1 MFQGLRGGNLLLAF
15 AVELAMLAAFAV
27 AGWSAT
33 QILWLRI
40 VLAVALPGIAIAMW
54 AVWAAPKAKKRRLK
68 PGPLLLF
75 KLIIFG
81 FATLAWWLAGQGFI
95 AAIFGTLAAIN
106 LVGIW
111 AFKQY

>member
-1 MFQGLRGGNLLLAF
+1 MLTSLKSGNLALAF
-15 AVELAMLAAFAV
+15 AVEIAMLAGFAA
-27 AGWSAT
+27 AGWTST
-33 QILWLRI
+33 PILWLRI
-40 VLAVALPGIAIAMW
+40 ILTIALPGLAVVMW

-68 PGPLLLF
+68 PGPLLVF

-106 LVGIW
+106 LLGVV
-111 AFKQY
+111 AFRQY

>member
-1 MFQGLRGGNLLLAF
+1 MFSGLKAGNLALAF
-15 AVELAMLAAFAV
+15 AVELGMLAAFAA
-27 AGWSAT
+27 AGWAAT
-33 QILWLRI
+33 PIPWLRV

-75 KLIIFG
+75 KFVIFS
-81 FATLAWWLAGQGFI
+81 FATLAWWLAGMGLI
-95 AAIFGTLAAIN
+95 AAIFGVLAAVN
-106 LVGIW
+106 VLGIW